1 MGHFSLI
8 NKSSGKLTVDPVWWL
23 VGYLNISKDEKYD
36 GLSDL
41 IYCGNGRGE
50 ATMDTKDLVFD
61 ES

>member
-8 NKSSGKLTVDPVWWL
+8 NKSSGKLTVDPVWC
-23 VGYLNISKDEKYD
+23 LNISKDEKYD